1 MHKQLL
7 FLFLCT
13 KLCNA
18 QQKKIE
24 IKGKLIDESGVVI
37 NAHIINQS
45 NNEGTF
51 SNDHGNFQIYVSLG
65 DSLKISSIQ
74 HTLKKVFISKAVMD
88 EKQLNIT
95 LDTKTNM
102 LDEVVLKKHQLS
114 GNLLSDIQKTPKN
127 EKAERIENLVSGIKN
142 MMIKFPTEPIS
153 FYEKHSS
160 RVPIVRPPNTF
171 EGVGIPLSFGS
182 KKLKKE
188 RVQKKYI
195 QEKQKF
201 PELLLKEL
209 TPSFFFKELQIP
221 EENYDHFISFCSSK
235 GIESLYKTKQLF
247 KLIDV
252 LRVESILY
260 LKTIKSEK

>member
-1 MHKQLL
+1 MQKQLL

-51 SNDHGNFQIYVSLG
+51 SNDHGSFQIYVSLG

-74 HTLKKVFISKAVMD
+74 HTHKKVFISKAVMI

-102 LDEVVLKKHQLS
+102 LDEVVVKKHQLS
-114 GNLLSDIQKTPKN
+114 GNLLSDIQKTPKD
-127 EKAERIENLVSGIKN
+127 EKAERVEKLVSGIKN
-142 MMIKFPTEPIS
+142 MMIKFPTKPVS

-171 EGVGIPLSFGS
+171 EGIGVSKSFES

-188 RVQKKYI
+188 RALKKSI
-195 QEKQKF
+195 QEKQEF
-201 PELLLKEL
+201 PKKLLKEL

-221 EENYDHFISFCSSK
+221 KENYDHFISFCSSK
-235 GIESLYKTKQLF
+235 NIENLYKSKQLF

-260 LKTIKSEK
+260 LKTIKSKK